1 MFGRLQHLRLL
12 RCLPAVQI
20 PTQPFPP
27 IAVPPNSFSVAPP
40 AAALQRIFCPRL
52 FSLYKLRRRRPSE
65 RVPFCSRSTQ
75 TNEAAARAYLSVRI
89 RCRKRDADMLSESL
103 LCFGASSTSMDELSD
118 SHDLDEIWI
127 TCIFAVNQDV
137 HTCISHAIGS
147 IGLNYGPNY
156 EVSVGEECDWVKG
169 VQETF
174 HPVEVTAGL
183 WIVPKWREPP
193 DLQATNIFLDPG
205 MAFGTGEHPTTKL
218 CLMLLRKL
226 LHGGEQF
233 LDYGTGSGILGIA
246 AVKMGAASSIGIDI
260 DPQAVISARQ
270 NIALNDMD
278 SSKMLVYLVGSEA
291 DSSCPG
297 AETNMGPE
305 ERTLLNLEL
314 KSAKGKFDIIIAN
327 ILLNPLSE
335 LAKDIVSYGKPG
347 ANIGLSGI
355 LSEQVQQI
363 KEIYSQYLDDISASE
378 MEGWACLHGI
388 RKENLTF
395 PIYRSKDKIM
405 KKDMGFLPD

>member
-1 MFGRLQHLRLL
+1 MFGRLQRLRLL
-12 RCLPAVQI
+12 RYLSAVQI
-20 PTQPFPP
+20 PAQPLPP
-27 IAVPPNSFSVAPP
+27 IAVPPNSLSVAPT
-40 AAALQRIFCPRL
+40 AAALKPIICPRL
-52 FSLYKLRRRRPSE
+52 FSLYHLRRRRPSE

-75 TNEAAARAYLSVRI
+75 TNEGAAMAYLSVRI
-89 RCRKRDADMLSESL
+89 RCRKCDADILSESL

-127 TCIFAVNQDV
+127 TCIFSVNQDV
-137 HTCISHAIGS
+137 HTCISHAISS

-174 HPVEVTAGL
+174 HPVEVAAGL

-260 DPQAVISARQ
+260 DPQAVTSARQ

-278 SSKMLVYLVGSEA
+278 SSKMLVYLVPSKT
-291 DSSCPG
+291 DSSCAD
-297 AETNMGPE
+297 AETNMDPE
-305 ERTLLNLEL
+305 ERPLLNLEL

-327 ILLNPLSE
+327 ILLNPLLE

-363 KEIYSQYLDDISASE
+363 KETYLQYLDDISVSE

-388 RKENLTF
+388 RKENLT
-395 PIYRSKDKIM
+395 
-405 KKDMGFLPD
+405 L

>member
-1 MFGRLQHLRLL
+1 MFGRLQRLRLL
-12 RCLPAVQI
+12 RCLSAVQI
-20 PTQPFPP
+20 PAQPLPP
-27 IAVPPNSFSVAPP
+27 IAVPPNSLSVAPT
-40 AAALQRIFCPRL
+40 AAALKPISCPRL
-52 FSLYKLRRRRPSE
+52 FSLYHLRRRRPSE

-75 TNEAAARAYLSVRI
+75 TNEGAAMAYLSVRI
-89 RCRKRDADMLSESL
+89 RCRKCDADILSESL

-118 SHDLDEIWI
+118 SHDLDE
-127 TCIFAVNQDV
+127 
-137 HTCISHAIGS
+137 
-147 IGLNYGPNY
+147 
-156 EVSVGEECDWVKG
+156 
-169 VQETF
+169 ETF

-246 AVKMGAASSIGIDI
+246 AVKMGAAASIGIDI
-260 DPQAVISARQ
+260 DPQAVTSARQ
-270 NIALNDMD
+270 NIASNDMD
-278 SSKMLVYLVGSEA
+278 SSKMLVYLVPSKT
-291 DSSCPG
+291 DSSCTD
-297 AETNMGPE
+297 AESNMDPE
-305 ERTLLNLEL
+305 ERPLLNLEL

-327 ILLNPLSE
+327 ILLNPLLE

-363 KEIYSQYLDDISASE
+363 KETYLQYLDDISISE

-388 RKENLTF
+388 RKENLT
-395 PIYRSKDKIM
+395 
-405 KKDMGFLPD
+405 L

>member
-1 MFGRLQHLRLL
+1 MFGRLRHLRLL
-12 RCLPAVQI
+12 RYLSAVQI
-20 PTQPFPP
+20 PIQPLPP
-27 IAVPPNSFSVAPP
+27 IAVPPNSLSVAPT
-40 AAALQRIFCPRL
+40 AAALKPIFCPRL
-52 FSLYKLRRRRPSE
+52 FSLYHLRRRRPSE

-75 TNEAAARAYLSVRI
+75 TNEGAARAYLSVRI
-89 RCRKRDADMLSESL
+89 RCRKCDADMLSESL
-103 LCFGASSTSMDELSD
+103 LCFGASSTSVDELSD
-118 SHDLDEIWI
+118 SHDLDEI
-127 TCIFAVNQDV
+127 
-137 HTCISHAIGS
+137 SM
-147 IGLNYGPNY
+147 
-156 EVSVGEECDWVKG
+156 
-169 VQETF
+169 QETF

-218 CLMLLRKL
+218 CLMLLCKL

-278 SSKMLVYLVGSEA
+278 SSKMLVYLAPSKTG
-291 DSSCPG
+291 SSCTD
-297 AETNMGPE
+297 AETNMDPE

-327 ILLNPLSE
+327 ILLNPLLE

-363 KEIYSQYLDDISASE
+363 KEIYSQYLDDISVSE

-388 RKENLTF
+388 RKENLTLISTRQKGR
-395 PIYRSKDKIM
+395 PHAALISTPPC
-405 KKDMGFLPD
+405 KKRYFLVIAILVDLSADAVSSRRIRESGRPC